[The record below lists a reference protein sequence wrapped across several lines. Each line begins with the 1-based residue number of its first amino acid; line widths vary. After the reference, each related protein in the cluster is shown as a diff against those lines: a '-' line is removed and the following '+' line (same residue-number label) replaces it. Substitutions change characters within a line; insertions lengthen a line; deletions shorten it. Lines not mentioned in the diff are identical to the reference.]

1 MNYDLR
7 KHGGSMRGAN
17 RLPVVNCNPDWPSL
31 LSPRRFMRTPIPLRD
46 STSAGRA
53 GWRWLIASQALNLL
67 LVTALFRLPGMTRS
81 ATREAQPENQR
92 TEESVGKLHRSKAR
106 RTQASFGT
114 PWSLIE
120 STNLLEFAGN
130 LRRAGCPEE
139 SICDILRPAAAR
151 YFALQIQ
158 RSEHTGDPW
167 STGATRREQRRA
179 AAGARAAFRE
189 EHARFLKS
197 LSCSQLERMAD
208 DEFLT
213 LEFVVGFAGEGVRDQ
228 IASILHE
235 VKRRVLFW
243 NEKTGG
249 ILLPEEVEA
258 IRREQRAIQTQVE
271 QLMTPSQ
278 REEAQLRA
286 YRLGHFLFGNTAAMN
301 GLNLSGDEFRSFCR
315 IQSEANPE
323 RWIPWNELGELLG
336 HESTTAVVAT
346 RETDTA
352 LRALLGETRFR
363 EYQLKDQNAYSETSK
378 LAADFNQPSELAN
391 QVAGLVLDWR
401 GEVSDLH
408 QQWKTDAENS
418 RSLLLQYRANL
429 KGQLEQLLA
438 NVPQSRRQEV
448 VERWIDDIIRE
459 EWQKP

>member
-1 MNYDLR
+1 
-7 KHGGSMRGAN
+7 
-17 RLPVVNCNPDWPSL
+17 
-31 LSPRRFMRTPIPLRD
+31 
-46 STSAGRA
+46 
-53 GWRWLIASQALNLL
+53 
-67 LVTALFRLPGMTRS
+67 
-81 ATREAQPENQR
+81 
-92 TEESVGKLHRSKAR
+92 
-106 RTQASFGT
+106 
-114 PWSLIE
+114 
-120 STNLLEFAGN
+120 
-130 LRRAGCPEE
+130 
-139 SICDILRPAAAR
+139 
-151 YFALQIQ
+151 
-158 RSEHTGDPW
+158 
-167 STGATRREQRRA
+167 
-179 AAGARAAFRE
+179 
-189 EHARFLKS
+189 
-197 LSCSQLERMAD
+197 MAD

-228 IASILHE
+228 IASIMHE

-258 IRREQRAIQTQVE
+258 IRQEQRAIQTQVE
-271 QLMTPSQ
+271 QLMTP
-278 REEAQLRA
+278 AQLEETQVRA
-286 YRLGHFLFGNTAAMN
+286 YWLGHFLFGNTAAMN

-315 IQSEANPE
+315 IQSEADPK
-323 RWIPWNELGELLG
+323 RWTPWNELGGLLG
-336 HESTTAVVAT
+336 QESTTAVGTT
-346 RETDTA
+346 RESDTA

-418 RSLLLQYRANL
+418 QSLLLQYRANL